1 METQIRTP
9 SLRQS
14 CRFCRGRKIRCSG
27 GRICKACLDRN
38 INCVYG
44 PEARKGRPKRKGTED
59 QCTINPG
66 VSKRDRKQSTSLI
79 NAAVSGILRDDPVV
93 HASVALKKVHTL
105 GNDLEQMF
113 DDYFISKT
121 GSESNLL
128 QLSISSF
135 QKRQQRSYTSIP
147 HIHPTYH
154 QANYEELLSS
164 IAQEMVEMLLLRVGS
179 LRCGQ
184 PEGNRNFFI
193 ASLVA
198 DTTPSMFDP
207 PQHHNPL
214 TALGKHRILQLIDMW
229 FSVHPLSPLV
239 SKTLLTGEVKDGTVD
254 EALLAIILAD
264 ACHVLSGD
272 SEQHGAIS
280 DESQKLSEF
289 ASIQIKQRQLPLDD
303 TEALSTVQAL
313 FLIAWRELCLGH
325 ARRATCIVGYTCY
338 MASRL
343 EKTWKNADMKS
354 VKLNGVDIDLV
365 KKEVLQNVHWLCLT
379 TTTWAFMQFD
389 QALALFGPDE
399 IPDFPCLDETTSALI
414 RLDQASDN
422 ISTLPAQIQALRYL
436 WPLSH
441 ISSTVSHIYILY
453 LNMPAKGVPKTSWQE
468 QHVHQLYD
476 LLQSCADFPTLSAK
490 IRDVLLQAVQAVES
504 QIKTL
509 PSQLYLLT
517 AYHIIIAHMLFSKNK
532 TDQKSLRISS
542 TIINAFCQSAS
553 ALLALSYRSLDPS
566 KGIMPVQREGGM
578 AFINMLV
585 LGLDTCS
592 RALVH
597 IYDHLSRGLINGQK
611 EHTAIKED
619 LANYADKFH
628 QICKSDAVS
637 RCGTVMRP
645 VKKRLKWA
653 KLAFQHLQILPEP
666 QQVLSS
672 AQHGASGSTISL
684 NLGWPHIDGLLLDP
698 AFATARPG
706 DMSSSDIVSD
716 ALLVDR
722 QPVSGITDPFFV
734 VDDPIINTLLG
745 FPGVTDAH
753 EQFYQ
758 NHTYLQPSKLS
769 IGSEQELLRTPNSTS
784 LLPGDGESLD
794 LVYRGARRSPLSL
807 ANTDDRPNELN
818 STPSGMTEF
827 MYSDAI
833 NFTSPEQTLDN
844 DLLSQLLSNPDDN
857 IGPLCGK

>member
-1 METQIRTP
+1 METQIKTSR
-9 SLRQS
+9 LRQS

-27 GRICKACLDRN
+27 GRICKACRDRN

-59 QCTINPG
+59 KCTLNPG
-66 VSKRDRKQSTSLI
+66 VSKRDRKQSISLV
-79 NAAVSGILRDDPVV
+79 NTAVSGVLSDDSVV
-93 HASVALKKVHTL
+93 HASVALEKVHTL

-128 QLSISSF
+128 QLSMSSF
-135 QKRQQRSYTSIP
+135 QRRQQQSYTYS
-147 HIHPTYH
+147 HPTHH
-154 QANYEELLSS
+154 QVNYEGLLSS

-184 PEGNRNFFI
+184 PENNRTFFI
-193 ASLVA
+193 ATLVA

-207 PQHHNPL
+207 PQYHNPL

-239 SKTLLTGEVKDGTVD
+239 SKTLLTSEVKDGTVD

-264 ACHVLSGD
+264 AYHVLSGD
-272 SEQHGAIS
+272 SEQHGAIR

-289 ASIQIKQRQLPLDD
+289 ASIQIKQRQLPLGD

-313 FLIAWRELCLGH
+313 FLIGWRELCLGH

-354 VKLNGVDIDLV
+354 VKLNGVEIDLV

-399 IPDFPCLDETTSALI
+399 IPDFPCRDETTSALI

-453 LNMPAKGVPKTSWQE
+453 LNMPAKGVPKASWQE
-468 QHVHQLYD
+468 QHIHQLYD

-490 IRDVLLQAVQAVES
+490 IRDILLQAVQAVES
-504 QIKTL
+504 QTTTL

-517 AYHIIIAHMLFSKNK
+517 AYHVIITHMLFSQNK

-566 KGIMPVQREGGM
+566 KGIMLEQREGGM

-597 IYDHLSRGLINGQK
+597 IYDHLSRGLIDSQK
-611 EHTAIKED
+611 ENTAIKQQ

-653 KLAFQHLQILPEP
+653 KLAFQHLQMPPEP
-666 QQVLSS
+666 HLE
-672 AQHGASGSTISL
+672 
-684 NLGWPHIDGLLLDP
+684 GLLLDLP
-698 AFATARPG
+698 FSTDRPG
-706 DMSSSDIVSD
+706 DMPSSDIVPD
-716 ALLVDR
+716 ALLVNQ
-722 QPVSGITDPFFV
+722 QPISGTTDPFFV
-734 VDDPIINTLLG
+734 VDDPIINTLLSL
-745 FPGVTDAH
+745 PGITDAH
-753 EQFYQ
+753 EELYQ
-758 NHTYLQPSKLS
+758 DYTCLQPSKPS
-769 IGSEQELLRTPNSTS
+769 IGSEQDLLYTPNPTS
-784 LLPGDGESLD
+784 LLPSDGESLE
-794 LVYRGARRSPLSL
+794 LVYRGARGSPLSL
-807 ANTDDRPNELN
+807 VNTDGRPDELN
-818 STPSGMTEF
+818 STPSDMTEF
-827 MYSDAI
+827 MYNDTV
-833 NFTSPEQTLDN
+833 NFTPPEQTLDN

-857 IGPLCGK
+857 LGPLCGK